1 MSGNPS
7 LAQLLR
13 ELRESRGISAR
24 RIEQLGGP
32 SRRMLGEYEA
42 GSRVPTE
49 ATVLRILQVLEVPP
63 QSPQAVQIMDVINPR
78 VGLTVGQYREFVDA
92 MVELVLKTDG
102 RPRTEVLVLNARN
115 DVLAIM
121 RRTIGETDGGSDAQK

>member
-1 MSGNPS
+1 
-7 LAQLLR
+7 
-13 ELRESRGISAR
+13 
-24 RIEQLGGP
+24 
-32 SRRMLGEYEA
+32 MLGEYEA

-49 ATVLRILQVLEVPP
+49 AAVLRILQVLEVPP

-78 VGLTVGQYREFVDA
+78 VGLTVGQHREFVDA
-92 MVELVLKTDG
+92 MVELVLRTDG

-121 RRTIGETDGGSDAQK
+121 RRTIGEPDGGSDAQK